1 MWLSRRTEA
10 GRRREAAVQVGS
22 VTLPGDP
29 AGAVLD
35 GERRD
40 MPVYGP
46 GGCVWRPAQG
56 QEVLVVKAG
65 TDGEQPCVAGVR
77 CRADWNLAPGEL
89 LLYSGGASVYLSNSG
104 VIAMSGD
111 VRVNGKRVVVEEE

>member
-56 QEVLVVKAG
+56 QEVL
-65 TDGEQPCVAGVR
+65 AGVR